1 MSTLTPWRLA
11 VTGGVGIVAGV
22 ALVSVDWTLASLATF
37 AGFALVT
44 RGALHLVTSASFRGL
59 AGAFAVLEVAGDV
72 GVGITAIA
80 WPDPTLLSLAV
91 LVGSWAILHAVA
103 GGTIAIT
110 TPTEHP
116 PWPLSLIFAIGGLVL
131 GVILT
136 TRPGDSV
143 RGVAVTIGL
152 LALLEGTREIAEA
165 AVRSRRER
173 RIRRAQ
179 HTHSAAA
186 ALMRT
191 PKR

>member
-1 MSTLTPWRLA
+1 MLASTPWKLA

-22 ALVSVDWTLASLATF
+22 ALVSVDWTLALLAAF

-44 RGALHLVTSASFRGL
+44 RGALYLVTSASFRGL

-80 WPDPTLLSLAV
+80 WPDPTLLGLAV
-91 LVGSWAILHAVA
+91 LVGSWAILHAIV

-110 TPTEHP
+110 TPAEHP
-116 PWPLSLIFAIGGLVL
+116 PWPLSLVFAISELVV
-131 GVILT
+131 GVIVIG
-136 TRPGDSV
+136 RPGDSV

-165 AVRSRRER
+165 VFRSRRER
-173 RIRRAQ
+173 RIHRAA
-179 HTHSAAA
+179 HTQAEAAA
-186 ALMRT
+186 S
-191 PKR
+191 